1 MTAGPCKAKQ
11 YDDPRIEVAR
21 KRLRES
27 AGQADALEAVREIVA
42 NLLGC
47 EQIGLY
53 TVSHGKDHGKD
64 QGTSS
69 LLWSFGIDPAQH
81 ATLAVFEKEPLRRVL
96 QGEVHVAKFTDNKS
110 NESSSQPLRVFIP
123 IRLNGRTVA
132 VLVMLKLL
140 PQKVDFDETD
150 INLVTLLSNEAGKS
164 LFEGSK
170 NAHA

>member
-1 MTAGPCKAKQ
+1 MTAGASKMKQ
-11 YDDPRIEVAR
+11 HDDPRIEVAR
-21 KRLRES
+21 KRLCES

-47 EQIGLY
+47 EQIALY
-53 TVSHGKDHGKD
+53 TVGHGNDHGKD
-64 QGTSS
+64 QGSSS
-69 LLWSFGIDPAQH
+69 LLWSFGIDPVQH
-81 ATLAVFEKEPLRRVL
+81 ETLGAFKEADLHRVL
-96 QGEVHVAKFTDNKS
+96 QGEVHVAKFTDDS
-110 NESSSQPLRVFIP
+110 RSQPLRVFIP
-123 IRLNGRTVA
+123 IRLDGRTVA

-140 PQKVDFDETD
+140 PQKVDFDEAD